1 MNAKYNNCS
10 FKEIWQKI
18 ANSSKVLLLSHVR
31 PDGDAIGSSVALLNF
46 LIKMGHDVSVIV
58 PNDYPDF
65 LKWMKNDE
73 LIINYSNSK
82 NESQEKIKNASL
94 IFCLDFNNL
103 NRINELGD
111 YISDSKAKKVLI
123 DHHLDPIDF
132 YDFKIHDVKA
142 SATAELVY
150 NFLIELDSNAVD
162 KDISEA
168 LYTGILTDT
177 GSFKF
182 SMSPKVHKIVS
193 DLMIRGVDIGFINN
207 KIYDSNSLD
216 KLKLIGYALSEK
228 LEVISNGNA
237 AYIVLSRKDLK
248 DHNFKKGDTEGLVNY
263 ALSISNVNMAVLI
276 IETKERIKFSFR
288 SIGQFS
294 VNEFA
299 KKYFNGGGHKNA
311 AGGSLED
318 KLSVALEK
326 FLKDISKYSKDLN
339 Y

>member
-1 MNAKYNNCS
+1 MQELKN
-10 FKEIWQKI
+10 
-18 ANSSKVLLLSHVR
+18 LLSAKQNVVITTHVN
-31 PDGDAIGSSVALLNF
+31 PDGDAIGSSVSLLNF

-103 NRINELGD
+103 NRINEIGD

-123 DHHLDPIDF
+123 DHHLDPSDF
-132 YDFKIHDVKA
+132 YDFKIHDIKA

>member
-1 MNAKYNNCS
+1 MQELKN
-10 FKEIWQKI
+10 
-18 ANSSKVLLLSHVR
+18 LLSAKQNVVITTHVN

-46 LIKMGHDVSVIV
+46 LIKMGHDVSIIV

-228 LEVISNGNA
+228 LEVISDGNA

>member
-1 MNAKYNNCS
+1 MQELKN
-10 FKEIWQKI
+10 
-18 ANSSKVLLLSHVR
+18 LLSTKQNVVITTHVN

-82 NESQEKIKNASL
+82 NESQNKIKNASL

-123 DHHLDPIDF
+123 DHHLDPSDF

>member
-1 MNAKYNNCS
+1 MQELKN
-10 FKEIWQKI
+10 
-18 ANSSKVLLLSHVR
+18 LLSAKQNVVITTHVN

-123 DHHLDPIDF
+123 DHHLDPSDF

-228 LEVISNGNA
+228 LEVISDGNA

>member
-1 MNAKYNNCS
+1 MQELKN
-10 FKEIWQKI
+10 
-18 ANSSKVLLLSHVR
+18 LLSAKQNVVITTHVN

-326 FLKDISKYSKDLN
+326 FLKDISKCSKDLN

>member
-1 MNAKYNNCS
+1 MRELKNLL
-10 FKEIWQKI
+10 
-18 ANSSKVLLLSHVR
+18 SSKQNVVITTHVN
-31 PDGDAIGSSVALLNF
+31 PDGDAIGSSVALFNF
-46 LIKMGHDVSVIV
+46 LIKMGHNVSVIV

-103 NRINELGD
+103 NRINDLGD
-111 YISDSKAKKVLI
+111 YISESNAKKVLI
-123 DHHLDPIDF
+123 DHHLDPSDF
-132 YDFKIHDVKA
+132 YDYKIHDVKA

-162 KDISEA
+162 KHISEA

-193 DLMIRGVDIGFINN
+193 DLMSRGVDIGFINN

>member
-1 MNAKYNNCS
+1 MQELKN
-10 FKEIWQKI
+10 
-18 ANSSKVLLLSHVR
+18 LLSAKQNVVITTHVN

-103 NRINELGD
+103 NRINEIGD

-299 KKYFNGGGHKNA
+299 KRYFNGGGHKNA

>member
-1 MNAKYNNCS
+1 MQELKN
-10 FKEIWQKI
+10 
-18 ANSSKVLLLSHVR
+18 LLSAKQNVVITTHVN

-82 NESQEKIKNASL
+82 NESQDKIKNASL

-103 NRINELGD
+103 NRINEIGD
-111 YISDSKAKKVLI
+111 YISESKAKKVLI

-263 ALSISNVNMAVLI
+263 ALSINNVNMAVLI

>member
-1 MNAKYNNCS
+1 MQELKN
-10 FKEIWQKI
+10 
-18 ANSSKVLLLSHVR
+18 LLSVKQNVVITTHVN

>member
-1 MNAKYNNCS
+1 MQELKN
-10 FKEIWQKI
+10 
-18 ANSSKVLLLSHVR
+18 LLSAKQNVVITTHVN

-82 NESQEKIKNASL
+82 NESQDKIKNASL

-123 DHHLDPIDF
+123 DHHLDPSDF

-299 KKYFNGGGHKNA
+299 NKYFNGGGHKNA

>member
-1 MNAKYNNCS
+1 MQELKN
-10 FKEIWQKI
+10 
-18 ANSSKVLLLSHVR
+18 LLSAKQNVVITTHVN

-46 LIKMGHDVSVIV
+46 LIKMGHDVSLIV

>member
-1 MNAKYNNCS
+1 MRELKNLL
-10 FKEIWQKI
+10 
-18 ANSSKVLLLSHVR
+18 SSKQNVVITTHVN
-31 PDGDAIGSSVALLNF
+31 PDGDAIGSSVALFNF
-46 LIKMGHDVSVIV
+46 LIKMGHNVSVIV

-103 NRINELGD
+103 NRINDLGD
-111 YISDSKAKKVLI
+111 YISESKAKKVLI
-123 DHHLDPIDF
+123 DHHLDPSDF
-132 YDFKIHDVKA
+132 YDYKIHDVKA

>member
-1 MNAKYNNCS
+1 MQELKN
-10 FKEIWQKI
+10 
-18 ANSSKVLLLSHVR
+18 LLSAKQNVVITTHVN

-123 DHHLDPIDF
+123 DHHLDPSDF

-207 KIYDSNSLD
+207 KISHSNSLD
-216 KLKLIGYALSEK
+216 KLNLIGYALSEK

-294 VNEFA
+294 VNEVA

-311 AGGSLED
+311 AGGSL
-318 KLSVALEK
+318 
-326 FLKDISKYSKDLN
+326 
-339 Y
+339 

>member
-1 MNAKYNNCS
+1 MQELKN
-10 FKEIWQKI
+10 
-18 ANSSKVLLLSHVR
+18 LLSAKQNVVITTHVN

-193 DLMIRGVDIGFINN
+193 DLMIRGVNIGFINN

>member
-1 MNAKYNNCS
+1 MQELKN
-10 FKEIWQKI
+10 
-18 ANSSKVLLLSHVR
+18 LLSAKQNVVITTHVN

-123 DHHLDPIDF
+123 DHHLDPSNF

>member
-1 MNAKYNNCS
+1 MQELKN
-10 FKEIWQKI
+10 
-18 ANSSKVLLLSHVR
+18 LLSAKQNVVITTHVN

-111 YISDSKAKKVLI
+111 YISESKAKKVLI
-123 DHHLDPIDF
+123 DHHLDPSDF

-288 SIGQFS
+288 SIGEFS

>member
-1 MNAKYNNCS
+1 MLNNWNARTKKFVECKQNVV
-10 FKEIWQKI
+10 ITT
-18 ANSSKVLLLSHVR
+18 HVN

-82 NESQEKIKNASL
+82 NESQDKIKNASL

-111 YISDSKAKKVLI
+111 YISESKAKKVLI
-123 DHHLDPIDF
+123 DHHLDPSDF

>member
-1 MNAKYNNCS
+1 MQELKNLL
-10 FKEIWQKI
+10 
-18 ANSSKVLLLSHVR
+18 SSKQNVVITTHVN

-46 LIKMGHDVSVIV
+46 LIKMSHDVSVIV

-82 NESQEKIKNASL
+82 NESQDKIKNASL

-103 NRINELGD
+103 DRINELGD
-111 YISDSKAKKVLI
+111 YISESNAKKVLI
-123 DHHLDPIDF
+123 DHHLDPSDF
-132 YDFKIHDVKA
+132 YDYKIHDVKA

-150 NFLIELDSNAVD
+150 NFLIELDSNAID

-299 KKYFNGGGHKNA
+299 KRYFNGGGHKNA

>member
-1 MNAKYNNCS
+1 MQELKN
-10 FKEIWQKI
+10 
-18 ANSSKVLLLSHVR
+18 LLSAKQNVVITTHVN

-82 NESQEKIKNASL
+82 NESQDKIKNASL

-111 YISDSKAKKVLI
+111 YISESNAKKVLI
-123 DHHLDPIDF
+123 DHHLDPSDF

>member
-1 MNAKYNNCS
+1 MQELKN
-10 FKEIWQKI
+10 
-18 ANSSKVLLLSHVR
+18 LLSAKQNVVITTHVN

-82 NESQEKIKNASL
+82 NESQDKIKNSSL

-111 YISDSKAKKVLI
+111 YISESKAKKVLI
-123 DHHLDPIDF
+123 DHHLDPSDF

-193 DLMIRGVDIGFINN
+193 DLMIRGVNIGFINN

>member
-1 MNAKYNNCS
+1 MQELKN
-10 FKEIWQKI
+10 
-18 ANSSKVLLLSHVR
+18 LLSAKQNVVITTHVN
-31 PDGDAIGSSVALLNF
+31 PDGDAIGSSLALLNF

-103 NRINELGD
+103 NRINEIGD
-111 YISDSKAKKVLI
+111 YISDSKAIKVLI
-123 DHHLDPIDF
+123 DHHLDPSDF

>member
-1 MNAKYNNCS
+1 MQELKN
-10 FKEIWQKI
+10 
-18 ANSSKVLLLSHVR
+18 LLSAKQNVVITTHVN

-82 NESQEKIKNASL
+82 NESQDKIKNASL

-318 KLSVALEK
+318 KLSVALKK

>member
-1 MNAKYNNCS
+1 MQELKN
-10 FKEIWQKI
+10 
-18 ANSSKVLLLSHVR
+18 LLSVKQNVVITTHVN

-111 YISDSKAKKVLI
+111 YISESKAKKVLI
-123 DHHLDPIDF
+123 DHHLDPSDF

>member
-1 MNAKYNNCS
+1 MQDLKN
-10 FKEIWQKI
+10 
-18 ANSSKVLLLSHVR
+18 LLSAKQNVVITTHVN

-123 DHHLDPIDF
+123 DHHLDPSDF

>member
-1 MNAKYNNCS
+1 MRELKNLL
-10 FKEIWQKI
+10 
-18 ANSSKVLLLSHVR
+18 SSKQNVVITTHVN
-31 PDGDAIGSSVALLNF
+31 PDGDAIGSSVALFNF
-46 LIKMGHDVSVIV
+46 LIKMGHNVSVIV

-103 NRINELGD
+103 NRINDLGD
-111 YISDSKAKKVLI
+111 YISESNAKKVLI
-123 DHHLDPIDF
+123 DHHLDPSDF
-132 YDFKIHDVKA
+132 YDYKIHDVKA

-193 DLMIRGVDIGFINN
+193 DLMSRGVDIGFINN

-326 FLKDISKYSKDLN
+326 FLKDISKHSKDLN

>member
-1 MNAKYNNCS
+1 MQELKN
-10 FKEIWQKI
+10 
-18 ANSSKVLLLSHVR
+18 LLSAKQNVVITTHVN

-46 LIKMGHDVSVIV
+46 LINMGHDVSVIV

-73 LIINYSNSK
+73 LILNYSNSK

-111 YISDSKAKKVLI
+111 YISESNAKKVLI
-123 DHHLDPIDF
+123 DHHLDPSDF

-150 NFLIELDSNAVD
+150 NFLIGLDSNAVD

-299 KKYFNGGGHKNA
+299 KQYFNGGGHKNA

>member
-1 MNAKYNNCS
+1 MQELKN
-10 FKEIWQKI
+10 
-18 ANSSKVLLLSHVR
+18 LLSAKQNVVITTHVN

-46 LIKMGHDVSVIV
+46 LIKMVHDVSVIV

-103 NRINELGD
+103 NRINEIGD
-111 YISDSKAKKVLI
+111 YISESKAKKVLI
-123 DHHLDPIDF
+123 DHHLDPSDF

-228 LEVISNGNA
+228 LEVISKGNA

-326 FLKDISKYSKDLN
+326 FLKHISKYSIDLN

>member
-1 MNAKYNNCS
+1 MC
-10 FKEIWQKI
+10 I
-18 ANSSKVLLLSHVR
+18 R
-31 PDGDAIGSSVALLNF
+31 DR
-46 LIKMGHDVSVIV
+46 SVIV

-123 DHHLDPIDF
+123 DHHLDPSDF

>member
-1 MNAKYNNCS
+1 MSTKITPKVKNKV
-10 FKEIWQKI
+10 WQ
-18 ANSSKVLLLSHVR
+18 
-31 PDGDAIGSSVALLNF
+31 
-46 LIKMGHDVSVIV
+46 
-58 PNDYPDF
+58 DYT
-65 LKWMKNDE
+65 KN
-73 LIINYSNSK
+73 SNSK
-82 NESQEKIKNASL
+82 NESQDKIKNASL

-111 YISDSKAKKVLI
+111 YISESKAKKVLI
-123 DHHLDPIDF
+123 DHHLDPSDF

>member
-1 MNAKYNNCS
+1 MRELKNLL
-10 FKEIWQKI
+10 
-18 ANSSKVLLLSHVR
+18 SSKQNVVITTHVN
-31 PDGDAIGSSVALLNF
+31 PDGDAIGSSVALFNF
-46 LIKMGHDVSVIV
+46 LIKMGHNVSVIV

-103 NRINELGD
+103 NRINDLGD
-111 YISDSKAKKVLI
+111 YISESNAKKVLI
-123 DHHLDPIDF
+123 DHHLDPSDF
-132 YDFKIHDVKA
+132 YDYKIHDVKA

-193 DLMIRGVDIGFINN
+193 DLMSRGVDIGFINN

>member
-1 MNAKYNNCS
+1 MQELKN
-10 FKEIWQKI
+10 
-18 ANSSKVLLLSHVR
+18 LLSTKQNVVITTHVN

-132 YDFKIHDVKA
+132 YDFKIHDIKA

>member
-1 MNAKYNNCS
+1 MQELKN
-10 FKEIWQKI
+10 
-18 ANSSKVLLLSHVR
+18 LLSAKQNVVITTHVN

-46 LIKMGHDVSVIV
+46 LIKMGHDVSLIV

-111 YISDSKAKKVLI
+111 YISESKAKKVLI
-123 DHHLDPIDF
+123 DHHLDPSDF

-311 AGGSLED
+311 SGGSLED

>member
-1 MNAKYNNCS
+1 MQELKN
-10 FKEIWQKI
+10 
-18 ANSSKVLLLSHVR
+18 LLSAKQNVVITTHVN

-326 FLKDISKYSKDLN
+326 FLKDISKYSKDSN

>member
-1 MNAKYNNCS
+1 MQELKN
-10 FKEIWQKI
+10 
-18 ANSSKVLLLSHVR
+18 LLSAKQNVVITTHVN

-46 LIKMGHDVSVIV
+46 LIKMGHDVSVII

-82 NESQEKIKNASL
+82 NESQDKIKNASL

-123 DHHLDPIDF
+123 DHHLDPSDF

>member
-1 MNAKYNNCS
+1 MQELKN
-10 FKEIWQKI
+10 
-18 ANSSKVLLLSHVR
+18 LLSAKQNVVITTHVN

-82 NESQEKIKNASL
+82 NESQDKIKNASL

-111 YISDSKAKKVLI
+111 YISESKAKKVLI
-123 DHHLDPIDF
+123 DHHLDPSDF
-132 YDFKIHDVKA
+132 YDFKIHEVKA

>member
-1 MNAKYNNCS
+1 MQELKN
-10 FKEIWQKI
+10 
-18 ANSSKVLLLSHVR
+18 LLSAKQNVVITTHVN
-31 PDGDAIGSSVALLNF
+31 PDGDAIGSSLALLNF

-82 NESQEKIKNASL
+82 NESQDKIKNASL

-311 AGGSLED
+311 GGGSLED